1 MLPRRCRPVA
11 PVGVIEAPRVQ
22 LNHGLFRTIEKPTSV
37 PADQTWYQQHNP
49 ALAAERSRKRE
60 DLLPATE
67 KELAAIKARV
77 ERKRNPLVAPP
88 RSRLRSARC
97 STPTKW

>member
-1 MLPRRCRPVA
+1 MA
-11 PVGVIEAPRVQ
+11 QVGVIEAPRVQ
-22 LNHGLFRTIEKPTSV
+22 LTNGLFRTIEKPTSV
-37 PADQTWYQQHNP
+37 PADQTWYRQYNP
-49 ALAAERSRKRE
+49 DLAAERSRQRE

-77 ERKRNPLVAPP
+77 ERKRNPVVAPP